1 VERGYPPEFVIDR
14 ITTLRLNGWTFF
26 IYPDL
31 HGSKRRMRFCLR
43 IITGKQAGR
52 EITISGSRFLIGC
65 ADNCD
70 LKIHEIQV
78 SPYHCALL
86 TQKDD
91 IWLRDYGC
99 GTVVDGKR
107 IVGRRRLNH
116 CDQLQVGSLQF
127 EMLIEDE
134 PEKVSDRV
142 ADEGEIL
149 DILSQPIG
157 SSRSELPNF
166 PPGTDIQ
173 LADISESADTS
184 DAAGD
189 ILDQLYMPKVSFKAT
204 GHASAIAAPSTLPTS
219 PPEDDVAAPLSVD
232 ATETVFAPKRRMT
245 ALPRWL
251 LDADGKLNPNAM
263 FVLGVCTGIGIC
275 SAAVAFL
282 WITGG

>member
-1 VERGYPPEFVIDR
+1 
-14 ITTLRLNGWTFF
+14 
-26 IYPDL
+26 
-31 HGSKRRMRFCLR
+31 MRFCLR

-99 GTVVDGKR
+99 GTVVGGKR

-157 SSRSELPNF
+157 SSPSELPNF
-166 PPGTDIQ
+166 PPGTDIE

-189 ILDQLYMPKVSFKAT
+189 ILDQLYMPKFSFKAT
-204 GHASAIAAPSTLPTS
+204 APATAITAPPAPLTS
-219 PPEDDVAAPLSVD
+219 PPEDDVAASLSVD
-232 ATETVFAPKRRMT
+232 ATETVAPSEQALVPALMRRVKVLT
-245 ALPRWL
+245 QWL
-251 LDADGKLNPNAM
+251 LDADGQLNPNAM
-263 FVLGVCTGIGIC
+263 FVLGVCFGIGVC
-275 SAAVAFL
+275 SAAVVFL